1 MVTIDVSQAT
11 RSLNRLMRGLT
22 SSEIDGAIVKALNR
36 AIDTGYTIGGRKVR
50 ERYNIT
56 ASSISQRT
64 VKIKARRGGATLSA
78 SLKANTRVVSLKQF
92 AARQTRKGVT
102 VEVLR
107 GSRKL
112 IKSAFIKQ
120 MPNGATGV
128 MARGK
133 YQSSGG
139 VDVMQFR
146 KKRIRKTGNDLG
158 IESLKAVSVYALMS
172 TDNIQQPMQDE
183 ALRMYEGRLSHEI
196 GQLVS
201 RVFP

>member
-1 MVTIDVSQAT
+1 MVTIDVSQAVG
-11 RSLNRLMRGLT
+11 SLNRLTRGLT
-22 SSEIDGAIVKALNR
+22 RSEVDGAIVKALNR
-36 AIDTGYTIGGRKVR
+36 AIDTGYTFGGRKVR

-64 VKIKARRGGATLSA
+64 VKIRARRGGATLSA
-78 SLKANTRVVSLKQF
+78 SLRANTRVVSLKQF
-92 AARQTRKGVT
+92 GARQTRKGVT

-120 MPNGATGV
+120 MPNGVTGV

-139 VDVMQFR
+139 VDVMKFR
-146 KKRIRKTGNDLG
+146 QKRINKTGNDLP
-158 IESLKAVSVYALMS
+158 IESLKAVSVYALMA
-172 TDNIQQPMQDE
+172 TDNVRVPMENE
-183 ALRMYEGRLSHEI
+183 AVQMYTGRLSHEI